1 MPVETKSAPTDDPMR
16 QFALAFKIII
26 DQALLK
32 EPVSID
38 PTRNYFPFELKHCNS
53 IVNFYQ
59 ASGNEKSDE
68 I

>member
-1 MPVETKSAPTDDPMR
+1 MPAETKNAPTDGPVI
-16 QFALAFKIII
+16 QFALAFKIIT

-32 EPVSID
+32 ESTSID

-59 ASGNEKSDE
+59 ASGK
-68 I
+68 